1 MKIKMILRL
10 AYEIFFSIINI
21 FRTKHLY
28 EARTGKEKQK
38 LTAEEMETIDS
49 AGHEEQVEQRKMA
62 DVKLYVYVYILY
74 MYIQR
79 EIDRQI
85 DREIEGKRQR
95 ETENYGNVGKKLSI
109 HIFLI
114 YNFML
119 YYVMTLQTANMMIS
133 YLLKA

>member
-10 AYEIFFSIINI
+10 AYERFFSIINI

-62 DVKLYVYVYILY
+62 DVKLYVYVYI
-74 MYIQR
+74 YIYIYYIC
-79 EIDRQI
+79 IDRQI
-85 DREIEGKRQR
+85 DRQIEIEGERQR
-95 ETENYGNVGKKLSI
+95 ETERDRELWKCW
-109 HIFLI
+109 
-114 YNFML
+114 
-119 YYVMTLQTANMMIS
+119 
-133 YLLKA
+133 

>member
-10 AYEIFFSIINI
+10 AYERFFSIINI

-62 DVKLYVYVYILY
+62 DVKLYGYVYI
-74 MYIQR
+74 YIYYIC
-79 EIDRQI
+79 IDRQI
-85 DREIEGKRQR
+85 DRQIEIEGERQR
-95 ETENYGNVGKKLSI
+95 ETERDRELWKCW
-109 HIFLI
+109 
-114 YNFML
+114 
-119 YYVMTLQTANMMIS
+119 
-133 YLLKA
+133 

>member
-62 DVKLYVYVYILY
+62 DVKLYVYVYIYIYILY
-74 MYIQR
+74 MYRQ
-79 EIDRQI
+79 IDRQI
-85 DREIEGKRQR
+85 DRDRGRETERDRKRQR
-95 ETENYGNVGKKLSI
+95 TME
-109 HIFLI
+109 
-114 YNFML
+114 ML
-119 YYVMTLQTANMMIS
+119 VKDLVYTS
-133 YLLKA
+133 Y

>member
-62 DVKLYVYVYILY
+62 DVKLYVYVYI
-74 MYIQR
+74 YIYIYYIC
-79 EIDRQI
+79 IDRQI
-85 DREIEGKRQR
+85 DRQIEIEGERQR
-95 ETENYGNVGKKLSI
+95 ETERDRELWKCW
-109 HIFLI
+109 
-114 YNFML
+114 
-119 YYVMTLQTANMMIS
+119 
-133 YLLKA
+133 

>member
-38 LTAEEMETIDS
+38 LRAEEMETIDS

-62 DVKLYVYVYILY
+62 DVKLYVYVYIYIYILY
-74 MYIQR
+74 MYIYR
-79 EIDRQI
+79 ER
-85 DREIEGKRQR
+85 
-95 ETENYGNVGKKLSI
+95 
-109 HIFLI
+109 
-114 YNFML
+114 
-119 YYVMTLQTANMMIS
+119 
-133 YLLKA
+133 

>member
-10 AYEIFFSIINI
+10 AYERFFSIINI

-62 DVKLYVYVYILY
+62 DVKLYVYVYI
-74 MYIQR
+74 YIYIYYIC
-79 EIDRQI
+79 IDRQI
-85 DREIEGKRQR
+85 EIEGERQR
-95 ETENYGNVGKKLSI
+95 ETERDRELWKCW
-109 HIFLI
+109 
-114 YNFML
+114 
-119 YYVMTLQTANMMIS
+119 
-133 YLLKA
+133 

>member
-38 LTAEEMETIDS
+38 LRAEEMETIDS

-62 DVKLYVYVYILY
+62 DVKLYVYVYI
-74 MYIQR
+74 YIYIIYVQ
-79 EIDRQI
+79 IDRQI
-85 DREIEGKRQR
+85 DRDRGRETERDRKRQR
-95 ETENYGNVGKKLSI
+95 TME
-109 HIFLI
+109 
-114 YNFML
+114 ML
-119 YYVMTLQTANMMIS
+119 VKDLVYTS
-133 YLLKA
+133 Y

>member
-62 DVKLYVYVYILY
+62 DVKLYVYVYIYIYIYILY
-74 MYIQR
+74 MYIYR
-79 EIDRQI
+79 EIDR
-85 DREIEGKRQR
+85 
-95 ETENYGNVGKKLSI
+95 
-109 HIFLI
+109 
-114 YNFML
+114 
-119 YYVMTLQTANMMIS
+119 
-133 YLLKA
+133 

>member
-10 AYEIFFSIINI
+10 AYERFFSIINI

-62 DVKLYVYVYILY
+62 DVKLYVYVYI
-74 MYIQR
+74 YIYYIC
-79 EIDRQI
+79 IDRQI
-85 DREIEGKRQR
+85 DRQIDRDRGRETERDRKRQR
-95 ETENYGNVGKKLSI
+95 TME
-109 HIFLI
+109 
-114 YNFML
+114 ML
-119 YYVMTLQTANMMIS
+119 VKDLVYTS
-133 YLLKA
+133 Y

>member
-10 AYEIFFSIINI
+10 AYERFFSIINI

-62 DVKLYVYVYILY
+62 DVKLYVYVYI
-74 MYIQR
+74 YIYIIYVQ
-79 EIDRQI
+79 IDRQI
-85 DREIEGKRQR
+85 DRQIEIEGERQR
-95 ETENYGNVGKKLSI
+95 ETERDRELWKCW
-109 HIFLI
+109 
-114 YNFML
+114 
-119 YYVMTLQTANMMIS
+119 
-133 YLLKA
+133 

>member
-62 DVKLYVYVYILY
+62 DVKLYVYVYIYILY

-85 DREIEGKRQR
+85 DRQRDRGKETERDRKRQR
-95 ETENYGNVGKKLSI
+95 TME
-109 HIFLI
+109 
-114 YNFML
+114 ML
-119 YYVMTLQTANMMIS
+119 VKNLVYTS
-133 YLLKA
+133 Y